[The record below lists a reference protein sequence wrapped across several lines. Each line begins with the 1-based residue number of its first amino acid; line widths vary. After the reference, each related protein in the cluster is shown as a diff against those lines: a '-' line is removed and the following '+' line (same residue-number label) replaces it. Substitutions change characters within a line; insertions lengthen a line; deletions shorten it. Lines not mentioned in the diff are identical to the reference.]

1 MPIDL
6 LDFDKRLPQK
16 VASYTSLVAEQGNAL
31 AEQQTHVFH
40 VYQLGIKDIDGYGH
54 VWYGNYLK
62 FFERGMQAFLGGGSF
77 EVVEHLKYR
86 RSVPWGAAHSQIE
99 TYLVSRPA
107 LGRALVYQRWCVGDD
122 ADNTSALCLALVSL
136 PPGCGDAVP
145 VMGGGERLERKGPK
159 LAMAVK
165 NLQTGAVK
173 PSDGTPIGQMLAP
186 RRIFGDMVLTASG
199 TGRGRLQ
206 LVDVMDLF
214 EQSCTEVVGGQPGLK
229 AFLGRG
235 LALVVGQIDELV
247 LAPDTPLDAGVDV
260 TCEVTLL
267 REYAGRKCF
276 DFQQRLLHADGA
288 ELARVRVL
296 MCCVNPTQGELTT
309 VPQDSWDDWV
319 GRMAERGTLYR
330 AP

>member
-1 MPIDL
+1 MIISRRPDDARVSARPRPRPRASSLVLGSRLTERIMPDL
-6 LDFDKRLPQK
+6 HNFDKRLPQK
-16 VASYTSLVAEQGNAL
+16 VESYTSLVVEQGNAL

-62 FFERGMQAFLGGGSF
+62 FFERGMQAFLGGGKF

-107 LGRALVYQRWCVGDD
+107 PGRALVYQRWCVGEE
-122 ADNTSALCLALVSL
+122 ADNTSALCLAVVSL

-173 PSDGTPIGQMLAP
+173 PSNGKPIGQMLAP
-186 RRIFGDMVLTASG
+186 RRIFSDMVLTASG
-199 TGRGRLQ
+199 AGRGRLQ

-214 EQSCTEVVGGQPGLK
+214 EQSRTEVVGGQPGLK
-229 AFLGRG
+229 AFLERG

-247 LAPDTPLDAGVDV
+247 LAPDIQLDAGVDV
-260 TCEVTLL
+260 TCEV
-267 REYAGRKCF
+267 
-276 DFQQRLLHADGA
+276 
-288 ELARVRVL
+288 ARPRRR
-296 MCCVNPTQGELTT
+296 
-309 VPQDSWDDWV
+309 S
-319 GRMAERGTLYR
+319 
-330 AP
+330 